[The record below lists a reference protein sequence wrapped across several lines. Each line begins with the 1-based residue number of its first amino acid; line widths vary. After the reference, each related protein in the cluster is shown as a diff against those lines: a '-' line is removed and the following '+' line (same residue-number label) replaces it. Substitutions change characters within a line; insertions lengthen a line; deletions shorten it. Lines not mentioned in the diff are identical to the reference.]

1 MEQLEQPRSWPPTD
15 IQFRNIACSALNKSK
30 NEHIKV
36 LVYWDNPTLMIYE
49 PCHFAQTDYVRKKF
63 ETKTG
68 TVEVTIGRE
77 D

>member
-1 MEQLEQPRSWPPTD
+1 MEQVKQSHSWPPAD
-15 IQFRNIACSALNKSK
+15 IQFRNIACSALNQSK
-30 NEHIKV
+30 NKHIKV

-63 ETKTG
+63 ETTNRS
-68 TVEVTIGRE
+68 VEVIIGRV